1 MGSAAAVLH
10 LRKSVSFTPAGRP
23 SGSIDGPFGSYTRR
37 RRSQSRSAR
46 RGRARHLL
54 ALGTARA
61 GVVTPDG
68 FQL

>member
-46 RGRARHLL
+46 RARHLL